1 MKVTTDDRLHEIPLE
16 TQTSDDP
23 EALFKEAKQRRRR
36 VRLAWLGFVV
46 IVVGA
51 VAAICV
57 TVAGTFS
64 TGTGKRSHG
73 HSTANLPLAVAAL
86 PPCSSNSLQA
96 AITPTS
102 SSPPQV
108 NATLLT
114 LTNKGSSACEL
125 MTFPVLKL
133 VDGAGKVIAT
143 APPPGRVDVKVRIRP
158 GSGAVANLY
167 WQNWCGTAV
176 PPMELRVALPNQGGT
191 LSAPFLGP
199 SSSLPSC
206 TDSSQLTS
214 LVATGGLDSGS
225 LFGTGR

>member
-1 MKVTTDDRLHEIPLE
+1 MGIAPSLAP
-16 TQTSDDP
+16 P
-23 EALFKEAKQRRRR
+23 ENLLSPSPPDADLLFREAKQRERRR
-36 VRLAWLGFVV
+36 RLAWLGVAV

-64 TGTGKRSHG
+64 TGTGNRLHG
-73 HSTANLPLAVAAL
+73 HRAAKLPLASAGL
-86 PPCSSNSLQA
+86 PPCSSDLLRA
-96 AITPTS
+96 AVTPTS

-125 MTFPVLKL
+125 MTFPVLQL

-143 APPPGRVDVKVRIRP
+143 APPPGQVDVRVRIRP
-158 GSGAVANLY
+158 GSSAIANLF

-176 PPMELRVALPNQGGT
+176 LPLALHVVLPSQGGT
-191 LSAPFLGP
+191 VSASFFGGP
-199 SSSLPSC
+199 TPLLPSC
-206 TDSSQLTS
+206 SDSSQRTS